1 MGEDFGD
8 FWNHG
13 AIHGN
18 LYVAPYGLVYNGQSV
33 TLLSYGR
40 AWLTNVIMAHLTFS
54 SSWSHLT
61 LYLGKIAK
69 SIAPG
74 EEVVENF
81 EDDDELPTII

>member
-1 MGEDFGD
+1 MGEDFSD

-18 LYVAPYGLVYNGQSV
+18 LYVTLWISVQWSVGDALILWSCLVDKCYHGLTSK
-33 TLLSYGR
+33 
-40 AWLTNVIMAHLTFS
+40 FS

-61 LYLGKIAK
+61 FYLGELQKNL
-69 SIAPG
+69 PG